1 MLCETCDPC
10 HDRSLL
16 LHRLLFG
23 LLPFLWQSEYGP
35 AQGPSTLAMQPV
47 LWLNLRHAWQLR
59 FSSSPL
65 AFLSL
70 SVVPWNPAFYMFH
83 RPTTLSRFL
92 PLSLPL
98 SLSLSPNGPFSSLR
112 PNIAQANG
120 PISASPLDIEN
131 FLVNEVLCCCC
142 NCCGCRHGHCACCG
156 QPSEA
161 MLLPYKLAQISL
173 FTIGCCSGC
182 GLYQWVGGEPLQHRI
197 GTEMALLTSPHP
209 LSLSV
214 SRASIARN

>member
-1 MLCETCDPC
+1 MIVLCFFIGYYLVYCLSC
-10 HDRSLL
+10 
-16 LHRLLFG
+16 G
-23 LLPFLWQSEYGP
+23 KANMG
-35 AQGPSTLAMQPV
+35 
-47 LWLNLRHAWQLR
+47 QLKG
-59 FSSSPL
+59 
-65 AFLSL
+65 
-70 SVVPWNPAFYMFH
+70 H
-83 RPTTLSRFL
+83 QLSRCSLYSGLTFAMLGNLGFPL
-92 PLSLPL
+92 PHWPSYPSQWCLGIRPSICFIDQPLSPGFSLPL
-98 SLSLSPNGPFSSLR
+98 SLSSNRSLSPLR

-209 LSLSV
+209 LSHPLSLSV